1 LLCWGSWG
9 EKKKEAYIN
18 YQIAA
23 KSQDLIYALEYGEM
37 CFSNGELKAE
47 VENARGKE
55 SGD

>member
-1 LLCWGSWG
+1 MTALKRRYMYL
-9 EKKKEAYIN
+9 N

-37 CFSNGELKAE
+37 CFRNGELKAE

-55 SGD
+55 PGD

>member
-1 LLCWGSWG
+1 MTALKRRYMYL
-9 EKKKEAYIN
+9 N

-37 CFSNGELKAE
+37 CFRNGELKAE

-55 SGD
+55 TGD